1 MDILVALGIT
11 IGVLAGIWGVVAGN
25 LALLTWAGFVSWAC
39 YFASGGK
46 VDGLKRTIA
55 ANLAGVIWGVLMVVG
70 AGALNFPYAIGV
82 TIAIG
87 AFFMCVEAKI
97 NILSFIPGA
106 FCGCAVYFGSG
117 LKWEAAAIA
126 LIIGAVLG
134 YLSDIAAIPLTK
146 MGKKEDEK
154 VEASN

>member
-11 IGVLAGIWGVVAGN
+11 IGVLAGVWGIVAGN

-46 VDGLKRTIA
+46 VEGLKKTVA
-55 ANLAGVIWGVLMVVG
+55 ANLAGVFWGYLMVVG
-70 AGALNFPYAIGV
+70 AGAIGGSYAIGV

-106 FCGCAVYFGSG
+106 FAGCAVYFGSG
-117 LKWEAAAIA
+117 LNWKGAIIA
-126 LIIGAVLG
+126 LLIGAVLG

-146 MGKKEDEK
+146 MGKKDEK
-154 VEASN
+154 AEIQG